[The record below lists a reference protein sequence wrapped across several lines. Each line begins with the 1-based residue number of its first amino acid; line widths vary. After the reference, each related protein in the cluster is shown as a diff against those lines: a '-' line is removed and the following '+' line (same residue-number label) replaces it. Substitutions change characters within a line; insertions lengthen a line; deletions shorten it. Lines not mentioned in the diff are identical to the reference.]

1 MRLTKGRVQIVEA
14 PLHFGAELLS
24 LRCKMQEGH
33 FYFINDQYFIDFP
46 DKCLMQNKE
55 TIAGVVHD
63 RPSFL
68 SFTDLSTGLQWM
80 IPISSRVSKYRNIY
94 NRKTANGKKCD
105 TIAFGD
111 VLGQERAFLIQ
122 NMCPITPEY
131 IKNEYLD
138 SVTRIP
144 VRLSGNK
151 EAEIIQ
157 KARKVLSLVKQKN
170 MAFLIFPDVLTIER
184 KLLGID

>member
-1 MRLTKGRVQIVEA
+1 M
-14 PLHFGAELLS
+14 
-24 LRCKMQEGH
+24 
-33 FYFINDQYFIDFP
+33 
-46 DKCLMQNKE
+46 
-55 TIAGVVHD
+55 HD

-157 KARKVLSLVKQKN
+157 KARKVLSLVKQKYD
-170 MAFLIFPDVLTIER
+170 FLDFS
-184 KLLGID
+184 